1 MQRKERIKS
10 QKNGHIKIE
19 PKKKKKKKNK
29 AGKIAIG
36 IFSNREQHL
45 LASSNKCAQQS

>member
-1 MQRKERIKS
+1 MQRKERIQS

-19 PKKKKKKKNK
+19 QKKNK
-29 AGKIAIG
+29 VGKIATG

-45 LASSNKCAQQS
+45 LASSNRCEQQSQLTT

>member
-1 MQRKERIKS
+1 MQRKERIQS

-19 PKKKKKKKNK
+19 PKKKKK
-29 AGKIAIG
+29 AGKIVTG

-45 LASSNKCAQQS
+45 LASSNKCGQQS